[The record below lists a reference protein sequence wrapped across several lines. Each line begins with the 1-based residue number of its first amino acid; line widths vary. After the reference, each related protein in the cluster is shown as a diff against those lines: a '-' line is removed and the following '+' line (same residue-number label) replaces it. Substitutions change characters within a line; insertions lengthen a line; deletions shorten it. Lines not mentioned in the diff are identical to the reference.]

1 MSVLAWFE
9 RKAFAGE
16 IVHDYGSVED
26 QFEGI
31 IRVRTS
37 ILLCRRRGRLQFVFR
52 NLRTAPFAF
61 RVHYTHIDV
70 TTENIRRLEE
80 MLLDA
85 RRQLDSAHA
94 P

>member
-1 MSVLAWFE
+1 MNILAWFE

-16 IVHDYGSVED
+16 IVNDYGSVED

-31 IRVRTS
+31 MRVRTS
-37 ILLCRRRGRLQFVFR
+37 LLLCRHRGRLQFVFR

-70 TTENIRRLEE
+70 TRENIRRLED
-80 MLLDA
+80 MILDA